1 MIQKI
6 SDAFAKLKELEDSEN
21 KKEETFWKDLND
33 LKLPLYLIYED
44 GKLFKINLIRQ
55 GDKSKV
61 NNLNRETALFG
72 SCESIIKSIIFFKL
86 DNF

>member
-21 KKEETFWKDLND
+21 KKEETFWKGLND

-44 GKLFKINLIRQ
+44 GKLFKINLIM
-55 GDKSKV
+55 KFL
-61 NNLNRETALFG
+61 NNSAKN
-72 SCESIIKSIIFFKL
+72 KKKIFTKR
-86 DNF
+86 

>member
-6 SDAFAKLKELEDSEN
+6 SDAFAKLKELEDCEN

-44 GKLFKINLIRQ
+44 GKLFKINLIM
-55 GDKSKV
+55 KFL
-61 NNLNRETALFG
+61 NNSGKNQNKIPTKRG
-72 SCESIIKSIIFFKL
+72 R
-86 DNF
+86 

>member
-6 SDAFAKLKELEDSEN
+6 TDAFAKLKELEDSEN

-44 GKLFKINLIRQ
+44 GKLFKINLIM
-55 GDKSKV
+55 KFF
-61 NNLNRETALFG
+61 NNSGKNQNKIPTKRG
-72 SCESIIKSIIFFKL
+72 R
-86 DNF
+86 

>member
-44 GKLFKINLIRQ
+44 GKLFKINLIM
-55 GDKSKV
+55 KFL
-61 NNLNRETALFG
+61 NNSGKNQNKILTKRRR
-72 SCESIIKSIIFFKL
+72 
-86 DNF
+86 

>member
-21 KKEETFWKDLND
+21 KKEEIFWKDLND

-44 GKLFKINLIRQ
+44 GKLFKINLIM
-55 GDKSKV
+55 KFL
-61 NNLNRETALFG
+61 NNSGKNQNKIPTKRRR
-72 SCESIIKSIIFFKL
+72 
-86 DNF
+86 

>member
-21 KKEETFWKDLND
+21 KKEETFWKDFND

-44 GKLFKINLIRQ
+44 GKLFKINLIM
-55 GDKSKV
+55 KFL
-61 NNLNRETALFG
+61 NNSGKNQNKIPTKRRR
-72 SCESIIKSIIFFKL
+72 
-86 DNF
+86 

>member
-1 MIQKI
+1 VIQKI

-44 GKLFKINLIRQ
+44 GKLFKINLIM
-55 GDKSKV
+55 KFL
-61 NNLNRETALFG
+61 NNSGKNQNKIPTKRRR
-72 SCESIIKSIIFFKL
+72 
-86 DNF
+86 

>member
-6 SDAFAKLKELEDSEN
+6 TDAFAKLKELENSEN

-44 GKLFKINLIRQ
+44 GKLFKINLIM
-55 GDKSKV
+55 KFL
-61 NNLNRETALFG
+61 NNSGKNQNKIPTKRG
-72 SCESIIKSIIFFKL
+72 R
-86 DNF
+86 

>member
-6 SDAFAKLKELEDSEN
+6 TDAFAKLKELEDSEN

-44 GKLFKINLIRQ
+44 GKLFKINLIM
-55 GDKSKV
+55 KF
-61 NNLNRETALFG
+61 LNYSEKNQNKIPTKRG
-72 SCESIIKSIIFFKL
+72 R
-86 DNF
+86 

>member
-44 GKLFKINLIRQ
+44 GKLFKINLIM
-55 GDKSKV
+55 KFL
-61 NNLNRETALFG
+61 NNSGKNQNKIPTKRRR
-72 SCESIIKSIIFFKL
+72 
-86 DNF
+86 

>member
-21 KKEETFWKDLND
+21 KKEEAFWKDLND

-44 GKLFKINLIRQ
+44 GKLFKINLIM
-55 GDKSKV
+55 KFL
-61 NNLNRETALFG
+61 NNSGKNQNKIPTKRG
-72 SCESIIKSIIFFKL
+72 R
-86 DNF
+86 

>member
-21 KKEETFWKDLND
+21 KKEETFWKDFND

-44 GKLFKINLIRQ
+44 GKLFKINLIM
-55 GDKSKV
+55 KFL
-61 NNLNRETALFG
+61 NNSGKNQNKIPTKRG
-72 SCESIIKSIIFFKL
+72 R
-86 DNF
+86 

>member
-44 GKLFKINLIRQ
+44 GKLFKINLIMKFLNNSGKNQIKIFTKR
-55 GDKSKV
+55 KS
-61 NNLNRETALFG
+61 R
-72 SCESIIKSIIFFKL
+72 
-86 DNF
+86 

>member
-6 SDAFAKLKELEDSEN
+6 TDAFAKLKELEDSEN

-44 GKLFKINLIRQ
+44 GKLFKINLIM
-55 GDKSKV
+55 KFL
-61 NNLNRETALFG
+61 NNSGKNQNKIPTKRG
-72 SCESIIKSIIFFKL
+72 R
-86 DNF
+86 

>member
-6 SDAFAKLKELEDSEN
+6 TDAFAKLKELEDNEN

-44 GKLFKINLIRQ
+44 GKLFKINLIM
-55 GDKSKV
+55 KFL
-61 NNLNRETALFG
+61 NNSGKNQNKIPTKRG
-72 SCESIIKSIIFFKL
+72 R
-86 DNF
+86 

>member
-21 KKEETFWKDLND
+21 KKEEIFWKDLND

-44 GKLFKINLIRQ
+44 GKLFKINLIM
-55 GDKSKV
+55 KFL
-61 NNLNRETALFG
+61 NNSGKNQNKIPTKRG
-72 SCESIIKSIIFFKL
+72 R
-86 DNF
+86 

>member
-44 GKLFKINLIRQ
+44 GKLFKINLIM
-55 GDKSKV
+55 KFL
-61 NNLNRETALFG
+61 NNSGKNQNKIPTKRG
-72 SCESIIKSIIFFKL
+72 R
-86 DNF
+86 

>member
-6 SDAFAKLKELEDSEN
+6 TDAFAKLKELEDNEN

-44 GKLFKINLIRQ
+44 GKLFKINLIM
-55 GDKSKV
+55 KFL
-61 NNLNRETALFG
+61 NNSGKNQNKIPTKRRR
-72 SCESIIKSIIFFKL
+72 
-86 DNF
+86 

>member
-6 SDAFAKLKELEDSEN
+6 SGAFAKLKELEDSEN

-44 GKLFKINLIRQ
+44 GKLFKINLIM
-55 GDKSKV
+55 KFL
-61 NNLNRETALFG
+61 NNSGKNQNKIPTKRG
-72 SCESIIKSIIFFKL
+72 R
-86 DNF
+86 

>member
-6 SDAFAKLKELEDSEN
+6 SDAFTKLKELEDSEN

-44 GKLFKINLIRQ
+44 GKLFKINLIM
-55 GDKSKV
+55 KFL
-61 NNLNRETALFG
+61 NNSGKNQNKIPTKRG
-72 SCESIIKSIIFFKL
+72 R
-86 DNF
+86 

>member
-6 SDAFAKLKELEDSEN
+6 TDAFDKLKELEDSEN

-44 GKLFKINLIRQ
+44 GKLFKINLIM
-55 GDKSKV
+55 KFL
-61 NNLNRETALFG
+61 NNSGKNQNKIPTKRRR
-72 SCESIIKSIIFFKL
+72 
-86 DNF
+86 

>member
-6 SDAFAKLKELEDSEN
+6 TDAFAKLKELEDSEN

-44 GKLFKINLIRQ
+44 GKLFKINLIM
-55 GDKSKV
+55 KFL
-61 NNLNRETALFG
+61 NNSGKNQNKIPTKRRR
-72 SCESIIKSIIFFKL
+72 
-86 DNF
+86 

>member
-44 GKLFKINLIRQ
+44 GKLFKINLIM
-55 GDKSKV
+55 KFL
-61 NNLNRETALFG
+61 NNSGKNQNKISTKRG
-72 SCESIIKSIIFFKL
+72 R
-86 DNF
+86 

>member
-21 KKEETFWKDLND
+21 KKEETFWKGLND

-44 GKLFKINLIRQ
+44 GKLFKINLIM
-55 GDKSKV
+55 KFL
-61 NNLNRETALFG
+61 NNSGKNQNKIPTKRG
-72 SCESIIKSIIFFKL
+72 R
-86 DNF
+86 